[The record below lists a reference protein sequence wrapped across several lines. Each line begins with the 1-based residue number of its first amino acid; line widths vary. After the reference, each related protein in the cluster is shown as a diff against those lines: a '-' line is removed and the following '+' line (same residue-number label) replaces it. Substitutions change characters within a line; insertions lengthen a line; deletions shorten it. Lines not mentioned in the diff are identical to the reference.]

1 MRIGDATDIN
11 YSQGEKT
18 LVPFYNERRFHHTWL
33 LGKTG
38 SGKSTALERW
48 AIDDI
53 HNGDGVAF
61 IDPHGTSIDTILD
74 YIPAHRID
82 DVILLDLADTE
93 HPVPFN
99 IFDDVS
105 PERRPFVASAFVDTI
120 KSVWRYGYATPQMDM
135 YLYNAA
141 AALLDVPDGTVLG
154 IKYLLSVSSDQY
166 RKRAIGHIKDPVI
179 KDFWQ
184 HDFEMPEREL
194 RDRTMSAYNKI
205 SALISDPAIRN
216 VLGYPDS
223 AFDMRRVLDE
233 QKILL
238 VRVPQGHLGIEKSST
253 VGALVLAQLHLAALS
268 RETTAPFHV
277 FVDECHHF
285 GTATITE
292 MLSGIRKF
300 GISMTLAHQYLG
312 QLPTDVLEAFLGT
325 AGSIVCFRLGARDAT
340 LMGEELALSPA
351 DLVAQPAFHSF
362 AKSECVTAGL
372 EMPPITQAKGRN
384 TATKTRLR
392 SRHRYSKP
400 RSTIENR
407 IATFIHNA

>member
-11 YSQGEKT
+11 YSHGEKT

-53 HNGDGVAF
+53 HNGEGVAF
-61 IDPHGTSIDTILD
+61 IDPHGTSIDTILG
-74 YIPAHRID
+74 YIPKHRID
-82 DVILLDLADTE
+82 DVILLDLSDTE
-93 HPVPFN
+93 YPVSFN
-99 IFDDVS
+99 IFHDVS

-253 VGALVLAQLHLAALS
+253 IGALVLAQLHLSALS

-277 FVDECHHF
+277 YVDECHHF
-285 GTATITE
+285 GTTTITE

-300 GISMTLAHQYLG
+300 GVSLTLANQYIG
-312 QLPTDVLEAFLGT
+312 QLPTNVLEAFLGT
-325 AGSIVCFRLGARDAT
+325 VGTTVCFRLGARDAR
-340 LMGEELALSPA
+340 LMGEELGVPPA
-351 DLVAQPAFHSF
+351 DLVSQPAFRSF
-362 AKSECVTAGL
+362 AKSECNTTSL
-372 EMPPITQAKGRN
+372 NMPPIERTHSETAAK
-384 TATKTRLR
+384 KTRRR
-392 SRHRYSKP
+392 SRHRYARP
-400 RSTIENR
+400 RDEVAER
-407 IATFIHNA
+407 INSFISET